1 MKNTSQ
7 NGFSL
12 LELLVVIVI
21 IGIVA
26 TIGTPYFQRAVEAA
40 ENGNSFSLM
49 RSISTAQM
57 TYYSQHRRYARL
69 PELNSDQKGVFG
81 TTNGPRIQHGKFR
94 LEMTPLNPTDDELK
108 NTYEISA
115 TRTYGDIP
123 YLITVNQ
130 SGKVTQ
136 VLP

>member
-1 MKNTSQ
+1 MKKTSQ

-12 LELLVVIVI
+12 IELLVVIVI
-21 IGIVA
+21 IGIIAVV
-26 TIGTPYFQRAVEAA
+26 GTPYFQRAVESA
-40 ENGNSFSLM
+40 ENGNSFSMM

-69 PELNSDQKGVFG
+69 KELNSNQKGVFG
-81 TTNGPRIQHGKFR
+81 TTQGEIVRHGKFR
-94 LEMTPLNPTDDELK
+94 LEMTPTAPSDEELK

-115 TRTYGDIP
+115 TRNYGDVV

>member
-1 MKNTSQ
+1 MKKTSQ

-12 LELLVVIVI
+12 IELLVVIVI

-26 TIGTPYFQRAVEAA
+26 AVGTPYFQRAVESA

-69 PELNSDQKGVFG
+69 KELNSDQKGVFG
-81 TTNGPRIQHGKFR
+81 TTQGEIVRHGKFR
-94 LEMTPLNPTDDELK
+94 LEMTPTVPSDDELK

-115 TRTYGDIP
+115 TRNYGDVV

-130 SGKVTQ
+130 SGKITQ